1 MDYDAHG
8 IYRLNGYPKPIDR
21 DETAMMFGIG
31 PKTMENIAYNDFT
44 DEDATWLEGYNL
56 TDSVE
61 GEIRLVTMDI
71 DVSIHGQELRLLT
84 DEQKNV
90 IAIATADDLAPLQG
104 EFANSAYMAFY
115 LRTSSQGE
123 KYIVV
128 KDGFSVRAAI
138 MQPDVKEALR
148 DFASGSIDAPA
159 RGGLKGRHGGHNA
172 PVLADRRQ
180 RGNRGGR

>member
-1 MDYDAHG
+1 MRLAAIAKSIKASGVCGVHYVGPLHEVWIMTAHG

-71 DVSIHGQELRLLT
+71 DVSIHGQ
-84 DEQKNV
+84 
-90 IAIATADDLAPLQG
+90 
-104 EFANSAYMAFY
+104 
-115 LRTSSQGE
+115 
-123 KYIVV
+123 
-128 KDGFSVRAAI
+128 
-138 MQPDVKEALR
+138 
-148 DFASGSIDAPA
+148 
-159 RGGLKGRHGGHNA
+159 
-172 PVLADRRQ
+172 
-180 RGNRGGR
+180 

>member
-1 MDYDAHG
+1 MRLAAIAKNIKASGVCGVHYVGQLREVWIMTAHG

-71 DVSIHGQELRLLT
+71 CRF
-84 DEQKNV
+84 
-90 IAIATADDLAPLQG
+90 TAR
-104 EFANSAYMAFY
+104 NSAC
-115 LRTSSQGE
+115 
-123 KYIVV
+123 
-128 KDGFSVRAAI
+128 
-138 MQPDVKEALR
+138 
-148 DFASGSIDAPA
+148 
-159 RGGLKGRHGGHNA
+159 
-172 PVLADRRQ
+172 
-180 RGNRGGR
+180 